1 MLLPHM
7 KQFVAEW
14 QTPARTYRF
23 SFDEALKRSKT
34 DALAMRRD
42 GHILSLL
49 QARLLPVLG
58 ADWCVKSEDDQYK
71 DQATLYQKLIEKTP
85 RLLQLR
91 KCLLEAVWFG
101 RYGVQFAFG
110 KVDVDGRSM
119 TGITA
124 WKPVNGDKIN
134 FREDGTPTIRIMPS
148 FAAKL
153 REQGATVEEPTN
165 APVTAWNDQ
174 GTVLIL
180 DKPEYRSRF
189 AIHIHEI
196 EDADFAEPELAGSVG
211 GVGMRHYCYWVWWL
225 RQEIMEWLL
234 SYLEMMGAGG
244 LTIVGYDMSN
254 PNGLNQAKAAFKER
268 ATVVYLPIPP
278 GQDKQ
283 TNIVQRVE
291 PSGTGNDI
299 FSGWVDGYFNAIL
312 TRLIIG
318 QDLSSSS
325 NSTGLGSGVADL
337 QASVKECIHRYDA
350 KNLNETETQQILDVL
365 IQMNEPRS
373 SYCLKCQTVL
383 QKVDPEKGLQ
393 AAKQA
398 YDMGASLPESHVLQ
412 LANIPEVKDGE
423 KTLTNPQLAHE
434 AGLASMYESQ
444 QQGGTMGLEEARSML
459 AEQGI
464 PEEEQLHHLADMVEN
479 GELEEIDADGGV
491 QYAQPRQQQV
501 GDDKTEPLDEPQ
513 EEPQTYAKE
522 DWREETGPK
531 GGRRW
536 VNTKSGRVQ
545 YKEPGDGRT
554 KGWQS
559 DGQEERETDSGKRSI
574 GSPRKGML
582 TQGAYQTLD
591 KALRGESSKTLQGEG
606 VLSHVIHADKRLLK
620 DQVVS
625 LAAQHG
631 MQIDSRTTKTR
642 ALAYIEDKLRT
653 HVSKG
658 KADGSAK
665 SGGEAKQAG
674 SGGDGTGD
682 AAPVASGSGGGSGGG
697 DTGPRSVDTVSAQS
711 EQTAVA
717 ESQAEPSSVGGADG
731 GDDLGVD
738 GGQHHKMVDS
748 SLGSAKL
755 GDEVKKKYGDA
766 AKSVHG
772 KLPQAAKDRLEKNLK
787 GFQFHESSDALTK
800 TLTDKSPSLKAK
812 LGDKKAGG
820 AFSKKTGELHLDG
833 GTNID
838 GQKATHEEVYAH
850 EYAHAIDGSDHELSK
865 HQDWHAAWKAE
876 AGEVSKYAMKTPQE
890 GFAEFGRL
898 AYTSGLS
905 NDQLKEKFPK
915 MSEYW
920 EKNELLQEAGGKGGD
935 LVESGPQME
944 DVFSEPFDSGEVIG
958 DKPLMKQAEA
968 GSTQESAG
976 EVGDDSFDFG
986 ANEKPFEPAPK
997 VDAGELP
1004 KRGKESLKEYL
1015 DGLGASEAHDSL
1027 RDYAKQLHETAK
1039 TETKMKNA
1047 AIGYAAK
1054 LISQYGD
1061 KPLTKNHKAFV
1072 DGDMT
1077 QLPRFDEVTSA
1088 VDSEHPGILHGDEQE
1103 KGQQL
1108 FEMLKGGTQSATPL
1122 AAFEDQALQEW
1133 HEAGR
1138 PLPQSKQELAEAA
1151 KPDPFKSTN
1160 EENEAAFDKFAA
1172 KAKSGGLNIPDDF
1185 REQPGAGAVSGKPVE
1200 RDTMAMLQA
1209 KMKRENEQVKPKAA
1223 GNASNIEYVRAP
1235 AGGQVSEVDGKHY
1248 KGGQLMPIHGLSPKK
1263 QKGLDAGSNKAVAQ
1277 GNSEQQKEWGSKQA
1291 RQPMTPEQIQA
1302 EKERREELTK
1312 WNSVRS
1318 GAIGRINQNMG
1329 DSHHRETGVLNL
1341 KNWKQ
1346 FAEEQGEES
1355 MQEMSWKM
1363 EQEYNRIIDEQAKNN
1378 SNLKPD
1384 QIEWARNEPRRQAE
1398 QDAAMHGAKKHLGA
1412 VPSSFLARHLA
1423 QQLISEKKGI
1433 QGWHEVN
1440 QILSGGDFEADPAT
1454 QASVAQKAKPEPVV
1468 EDEEKPLEG
1477 WERDAIN
1484 RKIARKRKTITGRKA
1499 ATYSRSKPDAWE
1511 RLLDNLG
1518 LPRDL
1523 IKV

>member
-1 MLLPHM
+1 MMGGMATAKTRTKSKPPEMLLPHM

-58 ADWCVKSEDDQYK
+58 ADWCVKAEDEQYK
-71 DQATLYQKLIEKTP
+71 EQATTYQKLIEKTP

-110 KVDVDGRSM
+110 RVNVDGREM
-119 TGITA
+119 VGITA

-148 FAAKL
+148 FAGKL
-153 REQGATVEEPTN
+153 KEQGASVEEPN
-165 APVTAWNDQ
+165 SPVTAWNDQ

-189 AIHIHEI
+189 AIHVHEI
-196 EDADFAEPELAGSVG
+196 EDADFSEPELAGSVG
-211 GVGMRHYCYWVWWL
+211 GVGLRHYCYWVWWL

-254 PNGLNQAKAAFKER
+254 PNGLSQAKAAFKER

-318 QDLSSSS
+318 QDLSSTSS
-325 NSTGLGSGVADL
+325 STGLGSGVADL

-365 IQMNEPRS
+365 VQMNEPRRN
-373 SYCLKCQTVL
+373 YGLKCQTVL

-398 YDMGASLPESHVLQ
+398 YDMGAELPESYILQ
-412 LANIPEVKDGE
+412 LANIPEAKEGE

-434 AGLASMYESQ
+434 AGLASMYQSQ

-491 QYAQPRQQQV
+491 QYAQPRQQQAA
-501 GDDKTEPLDEPQ
+501 DDSTEPLDEPQ

-522 DWREETGPK
+522 DWRQETGPK
-531 GGRRW
+531 GGKRW
-536 VNTKSGRVQ
+536 VNTKTGTVQ

-559 DGQEERETDSGKRSI
+559 DGQEERETDEGKRSV

-591 KALRGESSKTLQGEG
+591 KALRGESSKTLEGEG

-674 SGGDGTGD
+674 SGGNGNG
-682 AAPVASGSGGGSGGG
+682 AATADIGGSGGGSGAG
-697 DTGPRSVDTVSAQS
+697 DTGLGSVDTVSAEGEQAAS
-711 EQTAVA
+711 E
-717 ESQAEPSSVGGADG
+717 ESAAEPEALDGDGSNDVGVSDG
-731 GDDLGVD
+731 
-738 GGQHHKMVDS
+738 
-748 SLGSAKL
+748 
-755 GDEVKKKYGDA
+755 
-766 AKSVHG
+766 
-772 KLPQAAKDRLEKNLK
+772 LPQ
-787 GFQFHESSDALTK
+787 F
-800 TLTDKSPSLKAK
+800 
-812 LGDKKAGG
+812 
-820 AFSKKTGELHLDG
+820 
-833 GTNID
+833 
-838 GQKATHEEVYAH
+838 
-850 EYAHAIDGSDHELSK
+850 
-865 HQDWHAAWKAE
+865 
-876 AGEVSKYAMKTPQE
+876 
-890 GFAEFGRL
+890 FAEVE
-898 AYTSGLS
+898 A
-905 NDQLKEKFPK
+905 
-915 MSEYW
+915 
-920 EKNELLQEAGGKGGD
+920 QE
-935 LVESGPQME
+935 P
-944 DVFSEPFDSGEVIG
+944 
-958 DKPLMKQAEA
+958 
-968 GSTQESAG
+968 
-976 EVGDDSFDFG
+976 GDDSFDFG
-986 ANEKPFEPAPK
+986 SNEKPFEPAPRAEAK
-997 VDAGELP
+997 ELP
-1004 KRGKESLKEYL
+1004 KRGKGEKLKDYL
-1015 DGLGASEAHDSL
+1015 AQMGMVGAHDSL
-1027 RDYAKQLHETAK
+1027 SNYAKQLHETAK
-1039 TETKMKNA
+1039 EQTQNRNSAIKRAAELLTEFNGKKFNLTQKVKEGDYNSIPSFDVTA
-1047 AIGYAAK
+1047 SAIAEK
-1054 LISQYGD
+1054 L
-1061 KPLTKNHKAFV
+1061 F
-1072 DGDMT
+1072 DMMT
-1077 QLPRFDEVTSA
+1077 EGV
-1088 VDSEHPGILHGDEQE
+1088 
-1103 KGQQL
+1103 
-1108 FEMLKGGTQSATPL
+1108 QSATPL

-1133 HEAGR
+1133 NEAGR

-1151 KPDPFKSTN
+1151 KPDPFKSSP
-1160 EENEAAFDKFAA
+1160 EEAEAASDKFAA

-1185 REQPGAGAVSGKPVE
+1185 REQPESGVGGKKDVE
-1200 RDTMAMLQA
+1200 RDTMGILQA
-1209 KMKRENEQVKPKAA
+1209 KMK
-1223 GNASNIEYVRAP
+1223 
-1235 AGGQVSEVDGKHY
+1235 
-1248 KGGQLMPIHGLSPKK
+1248 
-1263 QKGLDAGSNKAVAQ
+1263 
-1277 GNSEQQKEWGSKQA
+1277 KEAKQA
-1291 RQPMTPEQIQA
+1291 
-1302 EKERREELTK
+1302 
-1312 WNSVRS
+1312 
-1318 GAIGRINQNMG
+1318 
-1329 DSHHRETGVLNL
+1329 
-1341 KNWKQ
+1341 
-1346 FAEEQGEES
+1346 
-1355 MQEMSWKM
+1355 
-1363 EQEYNRIIDEQAKNN
+1363 QAK
-1378 SNLKPD
+1378 
-1384 QIEWARNEPRRQAE
+1384 
-1398 QDAAMHGAKKHLGA
+1398 
-1412 VPSSFLARHLA
+1412 RHLLA
-1423 QQLISEKKGI
+1423 
-1433 QGWHEVN
+1433 V
-1440 QILSGGDFEADPAT
+1440 
-1454 QASVAQKAKPEPVV
+1454 
-1468 EDEEKPLEG
+1468 
-1477 WERDAIN
+1477 
-1484 RKIARKRKTITGRKA
+1484 
-1499 ATYSRSKPDAWE
+1499 YSRSPDPWYA
-1511 RLLDNLG
+1511 LLDSVG
-1518 LPRDL
+1518 LPHDL

>member
-1 MLLPHM
+1 MPTASKPAKNAPPAMLLPHM

-58 ADWCVKSEDDQYK
+58 ADWCVKSENDQYK

-101 RYGVQFAFG
+101 RYGVQFSFG
-110 KVDVDGRSM
+110 RVDVDGKSM

-148 FAAKL
+148 FASKL
-153 REQGATVEEPTN
+153 KEQGATVEEPK

-189 AIHIHEI
+189 AIHVHEI
-196 EDADFAEPELAGSVG
+196 EDADFMEPELAGSVG
-211 GVGMRHYCYWVWWL
+211 GVGLRHYCYWVWWL

-254 PNGLNQAKAAFKER
+254 PHGLDQAKAAFKER

-299 FSGWVDGYFNAIL
+299 FSGWVDGYFNGIL

-365 IQMNEPRS
+365 VKLNEPQS
-373 SYCLKCQTVL
+373 SYGLKCQTIL

-393 AAKQA
+393 AAQKA
-398 YDMGASLPESHVLQ
+398 YDMGATLPESHVLQ
-412 LANIPEVKDGE
+412 LANIPEVKEGE
-423 KTLTNPQLAHE
+423 KTLTNPQIAHE
-434 AGLASMYESQ
+434 AGLASMYQSQ
-444 QQGGTMGLEEARSML
+444 QQGGTMGLEEARRML
-459 AEQGI
+459 GEQGI
-464 PEEEQLHHLADMVEN
+464 PEEEQLHHLADMVDN

-491 QYAQPRQQQV
+491 QYAQPRQQQA
-501 GDDKTEPLDEPQ
+501 GEDDAEPQ

-536 VNTKSGRVQ
+536 VNIKSGRIE
-545 YKEPGDGRT
+545 YREPGDERT
-554 KGWQS
+554 RGWMAGE
-559 DGQEERETDSGKRSI
+559 DKDKPKETDKGERSV
-574 GSPRKGML
+574 GNPRKGML

-606 VLSHVIHADKRLLK
+606 VLSHVMHADKRLLK

-642 ALAYIEDKLRT
+642 ALAFIEDKLRS
-653 HVSKG
+653 HASKGADDGQPRSETG
-658 KADGSAK
+658 KADGTGKGAGVPATT
-665 SGGEAKQAG
+665 SGG
-674 SGGDGTGD
+674 SL
-682 AAPVASGSGGGSGGG
+682 GGSGGG
-697 DTGPRSVDTVSAQS
+697 DTRPGSVDAVSAQG
-711 EQTAVA
+711 
-717 ESQAEPSSVGGADG
+717 ESQAVPKGQEISAEPDGMEQAGAGRDESG
-731 GDDLGVD
+731 MLDNEPASGVD
-738 GGQHHKMVDS
+738 S
-748 SLGSAKL
+748 
-755 GDEVKKKYGDA
+755 
-766 AKSVHG
+766 
-772 KLPQAAKDRLEKNLK
+772 
-787 GFQFHESSDALTK
+787 
-800 TLTDKSPSLKAK
+800 
-812 LGDKKAGG
+812 
-820 AFSKKTGELHLDG
+820 
-833 GTNID
+833 
-838 GQKATHEEVYAH
+838 
-850 EYAHAIDGSDHELSK
+850 
-865 HQDWHAAWKAE
+865 AE
-876 AGEVSKYAMKTPQE
+876 A
-890 GFAEFGRL
+890 
-898 AYTSGLS
+898 
-905 NDQLKEKFPK
+905 
-915 MSEYW
+915 
-920 EKNELLQEAGGKGGD
+920 
-935 LVESGPQME
+935 
-944 DVFSEPFDSGEVIG
+944 
-958 DKPLMKQAEA
+958 
-968 GSTQESAG
+968 
-976 EVGDDSFDFG
+976 GDDSFDFG
-986 ANEKPFEPAPK
+986 ANENPFEPAAK

-1015 DGLGASEAHDSL
+1015 AGLGASEAHDSL

-1039 TETKMKNA
+1039 AETKSKNA

-1054 LISQYGD
+1054 LIGQYGD
-1061 KPLTKNHKAFV
+1061 KPLTKNHKAFI
-1072 DGDMT
+1072 DGDLT

-1088 VDSEHPGILHGDEQE
+1088 VDLEHPGLLQGDEQE

-1108 FEMLKGGTQSATPL
+1108 FEMLKAGTQSATPL
-1122 AAFEDQALQEW
+1122 AAFEDQAVQEW

-1138 PLPQSKQELAEAA
+1138 PLPQSKKELAEAA
-1151 KPDPFKSTN
+1151 KPDPFKSTPEQN
-1160 EENEAAFDKFAA
+1160 DEAFDKFAS

-1185 REQPGAGAVSGKPVE
+1185 REQPGSGAVSGNPVE

-1209 KMKRENEQVKPKAA
+1209 KMKRENEQVKTVDKSKQDASLADMDNQHIAKALDDYEN
-1223 GNASNIEYVRAP
+1223 GSDRLQTIGDLVNHVESLDDLHPEIEQAIEAYRNEESDDRDLKGRGDMDQAEESFLSVLRKHGKP
-1235 AGGQVSEVDGKHY
+1235 SEVEQNRKRIADAGKGRLEAQQ
-1248 KGGQLMPIHGLSPKK
+1248 KRKADSKKQVANIDLSPITN
-1263 QKGLDAGSNKAVAQ
+1263 ANT
-1277 GNSEQQKEWGSKQA
+1277 E
-1291 RQPMTPEQIQA
+1291 
-1302 EKERREELTK
+1302 
-1312 WNSVRS
+1312 
-1318 GAIGRINQNMG
+1318 
-1329 DSHHRETGVLNL
+1329 
-1341 KNWKQ
+1341 
-1346 FAEEQGEES
+1346 
-1355 MQEMSWKM
+1355 QEMTKALGSMIAK
-1363 EQEYNRIIDEQAKNN
+1363 AKNN
-1378 SNLKPD
+1378 AEMKTIQEAARKWETQQPTPPQEPAKPANAGD
-1384 QIEWARNEPRRQAE
+1384 GKSAAARSSGNRIAVANKNKGAAMGSFNHKGHYFRIQPKGKSISSHFSEDSAGDSKTLHVFESPFHALHSEGNPNDYGDEVVAISHDGNHVENGDVEGVGINPKKSKIVKRWTLQDFAKEFFPSASGDDEEVSMSWAGNEHWHHARNSKDIDLTSWERLRDE
-1398 QDAAMHGAKKHLGA
+1398 HKSKKISGAK
-1412 VPSSFLARHLA
+1412 
-1423 QQLISEKKGI
+1423 
-1433 QGWHEVN
+1433 
-1440 QILSGGDFEADPAT
+1440 
-1454 QASVAQKAKPEPVV
+1454 
-1468 EDEEKPLEG
+1468 DELKS
-1477 WERDAIN
+1477 
-1484 RKIARKRKTITGRKA
+1484 KR
-1499 ATYSRSKPDAWE
+1499 TYSRSSAWHS
-1511 RLLDNLG
+1511 LLDNLG
-1518 LPRDL
+1518 LPHDL